1 MIRIRS
7 PQDLGAALI
16 FLVIGVA
23 GIALGTKLPGMKA
36 DGQLGSG
43 TMPYILSW
51 ICIGFSALM
60 LFRALSVNGPPM
72 EAVPWRALIGVSVAV
87 VVFGALIEV
96 IGYLPTAMITPLV
109 AAFAIKEQ
117 RWFEAIFVAVFLGC
131 GTTVLFITLLG
142 QPMKYLGGAN

>member
-7 PQDLGAALI
+7 PQDLGAAVI

-23 GIALGTKLPGMKA
+23 GVALGTKLPGMKA

-60 LFRALSVNGPPM
+60 LFRALSVNGPAM
-72 EAVPWRALIGVSVAV
+72 EAVPWRAITGVTIAV
-87 VVFGALIEV
+87 IVFGALIEV
-96 IGYLPTAMITPLV
+96 FGYLPTAMLTPLV

-117 RWFEAIFVAVFLGC
+117 RWLEAIVVAILLGLA
-131 GTTVLFITLLG
+131 TSLLFITLLG
-142 QPMKYLGGAN
+142 QPMKYIGGAN